1 LDDALRMVL
10 GESFEDVRAKKQEAK
25 KKSGDFTDNGEP

>member
-1 LDDALRMVL
+1 MVL

-25 KKSGDFTDNGEP
+25 KKSGDFTDSGDPEDAAP